1 MLTDRVALWMMETLA
16 LLPLG
21 MPKESFTIILDGGE
35 APEKCSDIFEQIVQR
50 DAVWQAAWETVA
62 ANELAE
68 ESFLDKRLHNCYRM
82 DGFPEAMRDMEN
94 NLHGFIQCAF
104 DLRPSIW
111 DVEKETEK
119 FRHLTLEESN
129 ALPVINQMFF
139 QPPEPLPTWQDLLA
153 ENILPEFF
161 GEQEVVESEFNYEWH
176 LIETDDE
183 EIEDDESQ
191 PDLKLYVFQPRRPHF
206 RL

>member
-1 MLTDRVALWMMETLA
+1 
-16 LLPLG
+16 
-21 MPKESFTIILDGGE
+21 
-35 APEKCSDIFEQIVQR
+35 
-50 DAVWQAAWETVA
+50 
-62 ANELAE
+62 
-68 ESFLDKRLHNCYRM
+68 M

-153 ENILPEFF
+153 GNILPEFF

-191 PDLKLYVFQPRRPHF
+191 PDVSDENYAKVMKRRDDLLME
-206 RL
+206 RLAQGFMFFNLADPTSDSDDDDED